1 MLCNKFILDIFVD
14 LSKALHTVAH
24 YIPLWN
30 YTIVELDIQ
39 IYNGLKI
46 MSVTGKI
53 EYVSMKIFTKKLGI
67 NAVSH
72 KALYLALSNLLRTSI
87 RASGLLD
94 PNTFADGTN
103 SFHSEVSITT
113 CERFSN

>member
-53 EYVSMKIFTKKLGI
+53 EYFSMKIFTKKLGI

-87 RASGLLD
+87 RASGQSD
-94 PNTFADGTN
+94 RNMFADDT
-103 SFHSEVSITT
+103 SRFHSEVSVTRY
-113 CERFSN
+113 ERISN